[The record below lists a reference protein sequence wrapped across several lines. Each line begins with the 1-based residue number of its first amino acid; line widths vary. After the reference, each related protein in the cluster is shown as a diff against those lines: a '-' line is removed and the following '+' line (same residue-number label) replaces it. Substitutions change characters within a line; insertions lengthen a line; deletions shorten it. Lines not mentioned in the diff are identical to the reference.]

1 MDELTEL
8 LVAAR
13 GGDRVALAAVIRRTQ
28 AEVWRLCRHLVD
40 PAEADDVTQEVYLR
54 AWRSLPTWRADSS
67 ARTWLL
73 AIARR
78 TCVDAVRKRQRG
90 RRLQVLADPE
100 RSPRPRSG
108 VRGVGGSGQR
118 PEPLAPDPTGEIE
131 LTELLAG
138 LDPAQRAA
146 FTLTQVIGLSYAEA
160 AKVCEC
166 PVGTIRSRVARA
178 RTALVAE
185 LAAAASR

>member
-54 AWRSLPTWRADSS
+54 AWRSLPTWRAESS

-90 RRLQVLADPE
+90 RRLQVL
-100 RSPRPRSG
+100 
-108 VRGVGGSGQR
+108 SGQR

-138 LDPAQRAA
+138 LDPDQRAA

>member
-8 LVAAR
+8 LLAAR
-13 GGDRVALAAVIRRTQ
+13 GGDRVALAAVIRATQ

-54 AWRSLPTWRADSS
+54 AWRTLPAWRAEAG

-73 AIARR
+73 GIARR
-78 TCVDAVRKRQRG
+78 TCVDAVRRRQRG
-90 RRLQVLADPE
+90 RRLAVADGD
-100 RSPRPRSG
+100 RQG
-108 VRGVGGSGQR
+108 
-118 PEPLAPDPTGEIE
+118 EPSVPDAAGEVE
-131 LTELLAG
+131 LTALLAG
-138 LDPAQRAA
+138 IDPDQRAA

-160 AKVCEC
+160 AKVCGC

-178 RTALVAE
+178 RGALIAE
-185 LAAAASR
+185 LAAAQAR

>member
-54 AWRSLPTWRADSS
+54 AWRALPGWRADAG

-78 TCVDAVRKRQRG
+78 TCVDSVRQRQRR
-90 RRLQVLADPE
+90 RRLQALTGPA
-100 RSPRPRSG
+100 S
-108 VRGVGGSGQR
+108 R
-118 PEPLAPDPTGEIE
+118 PEPLAPDPTGEVD
-131 LTELLAG
+131 LAELLAG
-138 LDPAQRAA
+138 LDPDQRAA
-146 FTLTQVIGLSYAEA
+146 FTLTQVLGLSYAEA
-160 AKVCEC
+160 ARVCGC

-178 RTALVAE
+178 RGALMAE
-185 LAAAASR
+185 LAAAATH